1 MRFHVVSLPHTQTT
15 KDFVHCAYTT
25 KVVRFCNMMTSLGH
39 EVFLYSS
46 EDNDADVSENI
57 TVISKT
63 IQNHY
68 FKDDHR
74 KQFFPIQWDS
84 NLPYWQIMN
93 TNAIHEIDSRIQSDD
108 FICLIGGTCQKPI
121 ADAFPNHIS
130 VEYGIGYEG
139 IFSNFCIFESYA
151 WMHYVYGKTGVDNGR
166 YFDSVIPNYYD
177 STDFPLCENKKDYF
191 LYIGRVTQRKGL
203 VVANDLCKKIGKK
216 LLVVGQGAEV
226 HGDTLVG
233 DHVTLDCDFE
243 YLGVI
248 TDPVAKAKVI
258 GEAQAVLVNTQY
270 VGPFEG
276 VHIEAAFCGT
286 PVITTDWGVFSET
299 VIQNFTGF
307 RTRTLGEA
315 VWASQ
320 QVQYLEPKAIH
331 DYAVANYSMDRV
343 KFQYQAYFE
352 QLQTLR
358 EDGWYSNWDRG
369 IDSYDRYRKV
379 YPEHVQFIRQP

>member
-1 MRFHVVSLPHTQTT
+1 
-15 KDFVHCAYTT
+15 
-25 KVVRFCNMMTSLGH
+25 MMTSLGH

-46 EDNDADVSENI
+46 EDNDANVSENI

-74 KQFFPIQWDS
+74 KEFFPIQWDS

-93 TNAIHEIDSRIQSDD
+93 TNAIHEIDARIQPDD

-151 WMHYVYGKTGVDNGR
+151 WMHYVYGKTGIDNGR

-177 STDFPLCENKKDYF
+177 YTDFPLCENKKDYF

-203 VVANDLCKKIGKK
+203 TVANDLCKKIGKK

-226 HGDTLVG
+226 HGNTLVG

-286 PVITTDWGVFSET
+286 PVITTDWGVFAET

-315 VWASQ
+315 VWAAS

-331 DYAVANYSMDRV
+331 DYAIANYSMDRV
-343 KFQYQAYFE
+343 RLQYQAYFE
-352 QLQTLR
+352 QLLTLK
-358 EDGWYSNWDRG
+358 EEGWYSNWDTG
-369 IDSYDRYRKV
+369 ISKYDRYRKV

>member
-25 KVVRFCNMMTSLGH
+25 KVVRFCDMMTSLGH
-39 EVFLYSS
+39 DVFLYSS
-46 EDNDADVSENI
+46 DDNDAEVAEHIS
-57 TVISKT
+57 VISST
-63 IQNHY
+63 MQDHY
-68 FKDDHR
+68 FKDDHT
-74 KQFFPIQWDS
+74 KKFFPIEWDS

-93 TNAIHEIDSRIQSDD
+93 VNAIHEIQERIQAGD

-121 ADAFPNHIS
+121 ADAFPNHKS

-151 WMHYVYGKTGVDNGR
+151 WMHYVYGKAGIGNGR

-177 STDFPLCENKKDYF
+177 STDFPLYKNKEDYF

-203 VVANDLCKKIGKK
+203 TVANDLCKKIGKK

-226 HGDTLVG
+226 QGDLLVG

-248 TDPVAKAKVI
+248 TDPQLKAKVI
-258 GEAQAVLVNTQY
+258 GQAEAVLVNTQY

-276 VHIEAAFCGT
+276 VHIEAAMCGT
-286 PVITTDWGVFSET
+286 PVITTDWGVFAET
-299 VIQNFTGF
+299 VIQGVTGF
-307 RTRTLGEA
+307 RTRTLGKRHGLRSRCSILIQKQSTTMQSLTIR
-315 VWASQ
+315 WTGLKSSIRRI
-320 QVQYLEPKAIH
+320 LNSCRHLMK
-331 DYAVANYSMDRV
+331 RV
-343 KFQYQAYFE
+343 GTQI
-352 QLQTLR
+352 
-358 EDGWYSNWDRG
+358 GIRG
-369 IDSYDRYRKV
+369 
-379 YPEHVQFIRQP
+379 